1 MIQVFRAV
9 LSEEAIAEASQCMR
23 EGWVGYGPRCHRLE
37 QHFVDQ
43 QGGWALA
50 TGNCT
55 SALYLSALLLQPSPG
70 DEVIVPATTF
80 VSTAMAFHWAGWRVR
95 VADVDPETLL
105 LMPENVEA
113 VATDRTRAVVAVH
126 LYGQMAAMNALDA
139 YCTHRGYTLIE
150 DGAHRLPLPGAA
162 APAGQMA
169 CYSFN
174 AVKEAPAGEGGLLWC
189 ADASFQTA
197 ARQISNL
204 GLSFD
209 TVQRCSTLPHRDY
222 EFSTYGGLKLRLND
236 IAAAL
241 ALHGVS
247 HLAETRQQR
256 QAKARR
262 YDQAL
267 SGLGTRLRTMQRQPD
282 DSCLMY
288 VIRVEK
294 GRRSDLRE
302 ALARAGIASSVHYSS
317 LSQHP
322 FFSGTSCPN
331 AERAQQEVLTLP
343 LRLDM
348 SAAEQDLIIEVIR
361 HWADAEIKAG
371 TVSEADAHLHT
382 GRGA

>member
-50 TGNCT
+50 TGTCT
-55 SALYLSALLLQPSPG
+55 SALYLSALLLEPAPG

-80 VSTAMAFHWAGWRVR
+80 VSTAMAFHWAGWQVR

-126 LYGQMAAMNALDA
+126 LYGQRAAVHELNAF
-139 YCTHRGYTLIE
+139 CTSLGYTLIE
-150 DGAHRLPLPGAA
+150 DGAHRLPLSGEA
-162 APAGQMA
+162 APAGQFA

-189 ADASFQTA
+189 ADATREA
-197 ARQISNL
+197 DARQISNL

-209 TVQRCSTLPHRDY
+209 TLQRCSTLPHRDY
-222 EFSTYGGLKLRLND
+222 EFSAYGGLKLRLND
-236 IAAAL
+236 IAGTL
-241 ALHGVS
+241 ALHGVNR
-247 HLAETRQQR
+247 LVETRQQR
-256 QAKARR
+256 QALARR
-262 YDQAL
+262 YDQAFRDL
-267 SGLGTRLRTMQRQPD
+267 SPCLQLMHRQSD
-282 DSCLMY
+282 DSGLMY
-288 VIRVEK
+288 VVRIEK
-294 GRRSDLRE
+294 GRRSALRA
-302 ALARAGIASSVHYSS
+302 ALAGAGIASSVHYSS

-331 AERAQQEVLTLP
+331 AEQAQQEVLTLP
-343 LRLDM
+343 LRLNLT
-348 SAAEQDLIIEVIR
+348 AAEQDKIIEVVR
-361 HWADAEIKAG
+361 HWAAAED
-371 TVSEADAHLHT
+371 EAEVR
-382 GRGA
+382 RGA